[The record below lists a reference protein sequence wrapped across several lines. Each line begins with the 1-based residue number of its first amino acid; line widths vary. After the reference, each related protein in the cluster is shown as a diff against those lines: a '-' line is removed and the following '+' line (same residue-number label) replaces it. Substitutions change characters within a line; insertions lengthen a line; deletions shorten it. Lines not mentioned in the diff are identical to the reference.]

1 MMEHRPFPEIVSQDK
16 DWEVYEETNQPR
28 TDMTNRKMYVPLGG
42 ECTHCGINHGRVIRR
57 HELGHVKWSPKSL
70 GKLQKGVIE
79 EAVHL
84 LEEIRINHLLCMHG
98 IPMYDWHTCQE
109 LHEMRMRELVE
120 KGSVADIIKFGLASI
135 FIAEKRS
142 WSGHPGKLNHY
153 FIEAMG
159 KEWVSLITTF
169 DKFKKEETLT
179 WNRVEDVQ
187 FAIDTA
193 IRFWRNLTT
202 ISVRSDKFAK
212 EISFKR
218 VKKYA
223 KELSDILLLWSDK
236 PEEYDVFLSEQE
248 KKELQEELERLRE
261 EFKETHGEDEVY
273 EESYRYDHERDEA
286 HKNAGGVGVT
296 DNDIKRL
303 ISRNKSDIN
312 REMVERKDDESQW
325 GKMHILKPPC
335 NVNLSNRIR
344 IGYNNIAE
352 DRGQNIRNMHRWTQD
367 KKVFGRK
374 GKVYGGTVLIDA
386 SGSMRLSGQDIV
398 EIMQQVPAVTIAMYN
413 GWSKEGYLRII
424 ARNGR
429 RVQEDYIHEHSGHGN
444 IVDLPALQWLGKQQP
459 RRIWVS
465 DMQVVD
471 NHGVT
476 KQGLKECVDAMHS
489 NNIFRLAD
497 VDEVKRYARRLNKV
511 R

>member
-1 MMEHRPFPEIVSQDK
+1 
-16 DWEVYEETNQPR
+16 
-28 TDMTNRKMYVPLGG
+28 
-42 ECTHCGINHGRVIRR
+42 
-57 HELGHVKWSPKSL
+57 
-70 GKLQKGVIE
+70 
-79 EAVHL
+79 
-84 LEEIRINHLLCMHG
+84 
-98 IPMYDWHTCQE
+98 
-109 LHEMRMRELVE
+109 
-120 KGSVADIIKFGLASI
+120 
-135 FIAEKRS
+135 
-142 WSGHPGKLNHY
+142 
-153 FIEAMG
+153 
-159 KEWVSLITTF
+159 
-169 DKFKKEETLT
+169 
-179 WNRVEDVQ
+179 
-187 FAIDTA
+187 
-193 IRFWRNLTT
+193 
-202 ISVRSDKFAK
+202 
-212 EISFKR
+212 
-218 VKKYA
+218 
-223 KELSDILLLWSDK
+223 
-236 PEEYDVFLSEQE
+236 
-248 KKELQEELERLRE
+248 
-261 EFKETHGEDEVY
+261 
-273 EESYRYDHERDEA
+273 
-286 HKNAGGVGVT
+286 
-296 DNDIKRL
+296 
-303 ISRNKSDIN
+303 
-312 REMVERKDDESQW
+312 MVERHDVESQW

-413 GWSKEGYLRII
+413 GWSKEGFLRII

-444 IVDLPALQWLGKQQP
+444 VVDLPALQWLGKQQP